1 MATDTKD
8 MLGEYMLAWNSHD
21 VDKILSFFTDDCVYE
36 DLGIGVVSKGKK
48 ELTGFVNS
56 SLVGVPDV
64 KFQVKSVFVAGDW
77 VGSEY
82 VMSGTFVHST
92 IPAMPATGKTFSIRC
107 ASILQLRKGKISRET
122 DYYNM
127 VTFLQQVGLMPGQPK

>member
-1 MATDTKD
+1 MATDTKN

-122 DYYNM
+122 DYYNLA
-127 VTFLQQVGLMPGQPK
+127 TLLQQIGLMPRQPK

>member
-1 MATDTKD
+1 VATDIKK

-21 VDKILSFFTDDCVYE
+21 VDKILSFFTDDGIYE
-36 DLGIGVVSKGKK
+36 DVALGIVKHGKK
-48 ELTGFVNS
+48 EIVEFTNS
-56 SLVGVPDV
+56 MLLDSPDV
-64 KFQVKSVFVAGDW
+64 KFELKSVFGTGDW
-77 VGSEY
+77 VGSEW
-82 VMSGTFVHST
+82 VMSATFVHSS
-92 IPAMPATGKTFSIRC
+92 IPTMPATGKTFSIRC